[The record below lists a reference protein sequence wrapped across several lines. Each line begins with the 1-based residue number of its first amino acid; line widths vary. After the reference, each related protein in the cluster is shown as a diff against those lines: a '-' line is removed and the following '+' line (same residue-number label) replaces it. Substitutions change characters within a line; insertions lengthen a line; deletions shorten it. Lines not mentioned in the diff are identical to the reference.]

1 MSAPVSRRVTVVT
14 AVHGPS
20 ARFLPDAYASLR
32 AQRLPAGW
40 EWDWVV
46 QQDGTTDDVRPYLPD
61 DGRVSFRQGRPGG
74 PGVARTIALAR
85 AEGAYVK
92 VLDADDQLM
101 PGALARD
108 LAVLEADSTV
118 GWTTCRVLDLLPDGS
133 TVAFPGDPGDGPLE
147 RGAVLDH
154 WKRNGFRAPVHPASL
169 CVRRELLVALG
180 GWMALPASE
189 DTGLLLALDAVSRGW
204 FSAEAGLLYR
214 KWEGQVTGQAAH
226 VDPAELAART
236 SVAEGRARALADFG
250 WGYPPAPA
258 APRVR
263 RPRYPSRSVTAM
275 ACEGHFSAASRT
287 ASRVR
292 GSSAA

>member
-1 MSAPVSRRVTVVT
+1 MSAAVSRRVTVVT

-20 ARFLPDAYASLR
+20 ARFLPDAYASLC

-46 QQDGTTDDVRPYLPD
+46 QQDGTADEVRPHIPD
-61 DGRVSFRQGRPGG
+61 DARVSFRQGRPGG

-85 AEGAYVK
+85 AEGTYVK
-92 VLDADDQLM
+92 VLDADDQLT

-108 LAVLEADSTV
+108 LAVLEADPGI

-133 TVAFPGDPGDGPLE
+133 TAGFPGDPDEGPIA

-154 WKRNGFRAPVHPASL
+154 WKRHGFRAPVHPASL

-204 FSAEAGLLYR
+204 FSAQAGLLYR
-214 KWEGQVTGQAAH
+214 KWEGQVTGQSAH
-226 VDPAELAART
+226 VDPDELTARRT
-236 SVAEGRARALADFG
+236 VTEARARALAGLG
-250 WGYPPAPA
+250 WTYPPAASTPAPPAPA
-258 APRVR
+258 SPAAP
-263 RPRYPSRSVTAM
+263 VTPPAP
-275 ACEGHFSAASRT
+275 
-287 ASRVR
+287 
-292 GSSAA
+292 